1 MCQVGHCP
9 LLHHVWLTPHSS
21 AAIGSSNGIYV
32 ISAEHGINQPSD
44 QPADIQHLSIT
55 VTPAQMLKIR
65 HAVTGSLSLL
75 IYRRYPTG
83 DCFALLLL
91 FFFSPFFLIFL
102 LLPSDVHFGVLSCL
116 QLGVVGG
123 PNLGMTSSVIPLA
136 DWLEFCEMLFL

>member
-1 MCQVGHCP
+1 MCQVGDCP

-21 AAIGSSNGIYV
+21 AAIGNSNGIYV

-75 IYRRYPTG
+75 IYRHYPTG
-83 DCFALLLL
+83 DCFAL
-91 FFFSPFFLIFL
+91 FFFFLLEFL
-102 LLPSDVHFGVLSCL
+102 LLPSEAHQCSYFLFASMFTGTSKHDFFRISIGRLARVL
-116 QLGVVGG
+116 
-123 PNLGMTSSVIPLA
+123 
-136 DWLEFCEMLFL
+136 

>member
-1 MCQVGHCP
+1 MSQVGHCP

-32 ISAEHGINQPSD
+32 ISTEHGINQPSD

-83 DCFALLLL
+83 DCFALLL
-91 FFFSPFFLIFL
+91 FFSFLFSFL
-102 LLPSDVHFGVLSCL
+102 LDFFAASFRCSFWCAIMFT
-116 QLGVVGG
+116 VGG
-123 PNLGMTSSVIPLA
+123 CRWTKSGNDFFSISVGRLA
-136 DWLEFCEMLFL
+136 